1 MQVDIS
7 TLCQELRER
16 RAETNTNRKM
26 LPVIRDLLRE
36 SATQRILQPPAY
48 GGLGGPLSEIV
59 DVLTQI
65 SAACGSGGWCAAQY
79 VTHNHMIA
87 QWPIE
92 GQDAVWGP
100 DPKALVSGILIPSF
114 GSYRVVDGGYS
125 VSGRWPWVTGV
136 DSCDW
141 CMVAAYEQDKPGSDT
156 HRHFLLHRPQIDV
169 IDTWHAIGLRGSGT
183 NDIQIE
189 QLFIPHHLSLPLADL
204 RGGESPG
211 GHWCDHALY
220 RLPAYAT
227 FGIAITSGAVGISRE
242 ITAQYNAIVRKKTS
256 VMSEQ
261 SVMDF
266 SSQQIKFAEAQCAA
280 DSAAELLRF
289 AADEFQAIASEGGR
303 LPTDVERARCRALA
317 TFAGKTTMDAAKL
330 VWDLSGANSVLSANP
345 LAGLYTDV
353 IVARQ
358 HFTQNTDPNFK
369 SYGRALYGLPL
380 DNLTL

>member
-59 DVLTQI
+59 DVLDANQRGVRLWRLVRRAVRHAQSHDRAMADRGPRRRMGT
-65 SAACGSGGWCAAQY
+65 GSESLG
-79 VTHNHMIA
+79 
-87 QWPIE
+87 QWHL
-92 GQDAVWGP
+92 
-100 DPKALVSGILIPSF
+100 DPQLC
-114 GSYRVVDGGYS
+114 
-125 VSGRWPWVTGV
+125 RWPWVTGV

-141 CMVAAYEQDKPGSDT
+141 CMVVAYEQDKPGPDT

-183 NDIQIE
+183 NDIRIE

-211 GHWCDHALY
+211 GHGCDHALY

-227 FGIAITSGAVGISRE
+227 FGIAITSGTVGISRE

-317 TFAGKTTMDAAKL
+317 TFAGKTAMDAAKL